1 MTTQLDEHYIR
12 TNVEWTHLPVDVKQK
27 FGWNT
32 EKDYDKAILTFSI
45 KHQLRYKGNLVR
57 KVHKDSR
64 KYYDDLLRYS
74 REHLMLFPYHL
85 SEIYVK
91 GLRITPFSYYIDMI
105 SDLILQEKS
114 YDTLPNFTGKQN
126 KKSSFCIF
134 IKKEICFFFQAAD
147 CLRLL
152 GIGRNQYIELI
163 NQSRTI
169 LQTAR
174 KKMFLSLTNWK
185 TPASIRHLLPLQPV
199 DSVYIQPWWV
209 INLGCV
215 TDDDVKQCTNEE
227 KLIIDYL
234 IDEKSSKLAGEL
246 NYDAVHALY
255 RKGLIY
261 LDVPV
266 QDNDYIQVPPLGS
279 GFVMNRI
286 VGDYFEVLLYKLF
299 VSTDEHTNVGE
310 LSRIL
315 TLDIDLVKQTMSM
328 FLRLGFA
335 RKKSLDSDH
344 GVIHTSWKHFSA
356 GAKLQSPPPPKE
368 IAITSPTMDKSLLEW
383 KTDLEMDTSFSGDDN
398 ISTSTTDEQKPLL
411 SPTNTNLLD
420 NPSTSIVSGTLKQKR
435 IGFLFDSSL
444 TAFLMMGNLSPNL
457 KTHAVTMFEVGK
469 LADEILVSFL
479 QELEKISPTS
489 QSSIKFS
496 DDDSQS
502 EGEADRYFLHARVL
516 YQTIS
521 FLRLNN
527 NLFDDDIGGLGIDLI
542 RYESLSS
549 LDSNIRQRL
558 IERNY
563 HILISMAPVSAET
576 IYSPFD
582 SIDYLGPCLQEMNS
596 VWMKLFIYNLT
607 KSGPPSLLLP
617 KGYRLNTLPN
627 CLKIFDKFLVTTW
640 NHEPTYISSVNILL
654 SINEALLHSSVL
666 LQGFSY
672 GNNNFKD
679 DNQQIRHIPF
689 PFESTEKHNELE
701 QLGSALD
708 LHSTCGYVS
717 MLTLSS
723 TNAQEV
729 LLDIR
734 FGIPLFDEKIS
745 ETIRNGIVK
754 NKLCTKENAEQRLK
768 SIRALSMSL
777 IAFIELFQ
785 QPDSSP
791 CNMPVHH
798 SSNGIRS
805 TCLPKQPI
813 LFNGETLQTI
823 GLSSS

>member
-12 TNVEWTHLPVDVKQK
+12 TNVEWFQLPSDVKQK
-27 FGWNT
+27 FSWNT
-32 EKDYDKAILTFSI
+32 EKEYDKAILIFSI
-45 KHQLRYKGNLVR
+45 KHQLRHKGNLVR
-57 KVHKDSR
+57 KVQKDSR

-74 REHLMLFPYHL
+74 REHLMIFPYHL
-85 SEIYVK
+85 ADIYVK
-91 GLRITPFSYYIDMI
+91 GLRITSFSYYIDMI
-105 SDLILQEKS
+105 SDLVLQEKS
-114 YDTLPNFTGKQN
+114 YDTLPNFT
-126 KKSSFCIF
+126 
-134 IKKEICFFFQAAD
+134 AAD

-169 LQTAR
+169 LQAAR
-174 KKMFLSLTNWK
+174 KKMFLNLSNWK
-185 TPASIRHLLPLQPV
+185 TPASIRHLLPSQPV
-199 DSVYIQPWWV
+199 DSVHIHPWWV

-234 IDEKSSKLAGEL
+234 IDEKCSKLAGEL
-246 NYDAVHALY
+246 NFDAIHSLY

-261 LDVPV
+261 LEVPV
-266 QDNDYIQVPPLGS
+266 SEEDYIQVPPLGS

-299 VSTDEHTNVGE
+299 VSTDEDTNVGE
-310 LSRIL
+310 LSRLL

-335 RKKSLDSDH
+335 RKKNLDSEY
-344 GVIHTSWKHFSA
+344 GVIHTSWKHYSSTT
-356 GAKLQSPPPPKE
+356 GLQLPPPPKPLPIDKNAADWTRE
-368 IAITSPTMDKSLLEW
+368 I
-383 KTDLEMDTSFSGDDN
+383 EMDASMTDEDLMS
-398 ISTSTTDEQKPLL
+398 ISTTDEQKFLI
-411 SPTNTNLLD
+411 SPTSSVNIPDTVSM
-420 NPSTSIVSGTLKQKR
+420 STSTGTLKQKR

-469 LADEILVSFL
+469 LADEILGSFL
-479 QELEKISPTS
+479 LELERISPIS
-489 QSSIKFS
+489 QSSIKSS
-496 DDDSQS
+496 DDDNQS

-527 NLFDDDIGGLGIDLI
+527 DLFDDDIGSLGVDLL

-549 LDSNIRQRL
+549 LDANTRQRV

-563 HILISMAPVSAET
+563 HVLISMAPVSAET
-576 IYSPFD
+576 VYSPFN

-596 VWMKLFIYNLT
+596 VWMKLFIYSLT
-607 KSGPPSLLLP
+607 KSGPPSILLP
-617 KGYRLNTLPN
+617 KGYRLNLLPN
-627 CLKIFDKFLVTTW
+627 CLQNFDKFLVTTW
-640 NHEPTYISSVNILL
+640 NHEPTYISNVNILL
-654 SINEALLHSSVL
+654 SINEALLHSAVL
-666 LQGFSY
+666 LQGFLY
-672 GNNNFKD
+672 GNNNNNNHYKEEH
-679 DNQQIRHIPF
+679 QQIRYVPF
-689 PFESTEKHNELE
+689 PFDHIEKNHGLE
-701 QLGSALD
+701 QLSTVID
-708 LHSTCGYVS
+708 LKNTCGYVS
-717 MLTLSS
+717 MLTLSA
-723 TNAQEV
+723 TNSEEV

-754 NKLCTKENAEQRLK
+754 HKLCAKEKVQERLK
-768 SIRALSMSL
+768 SIRILSISL
-777 IAFIELFQ
+777 IAFIERFQ
-785 QPDSSP
+785 QFDTSS
-791 CNMPVHH
+791 CNMPLRH

-805 TCLPKQPI
+805 TSLPQQPI
-813 LFNGETLQTI
+813 LFDGQTLTTI
-823 GLSSS
+823 GSSSS